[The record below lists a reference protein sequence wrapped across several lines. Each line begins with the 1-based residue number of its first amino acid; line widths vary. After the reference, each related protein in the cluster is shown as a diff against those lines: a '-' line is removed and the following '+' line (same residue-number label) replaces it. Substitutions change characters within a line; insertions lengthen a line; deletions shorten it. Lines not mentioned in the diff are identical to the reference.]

1 MVPVSYSL
9 LTDANGEASFSRYFL
24 AIPPPLDGHPFDLA
38 LSPSMVRVSN
48 EEEAVISLRSWRFN
62 RAQWERIPL
71 RYCHRCRWQTNPR
84 WRNGVTKLS
93 YPIEGTR
100 VVNRCAAWVTMRH
113 RDLPSAHLCETPNS
127 LITRGSSGY
136 TKISRDPCYTIR
148 ISLRTSFTPPPL
160 PPLIEYDDDDDDESR
175 VGRKI
180 DIPVNRF

>member
-1 MVPVSYSL
+1 MQTGRPRFHDISL
-9 LTDANGEASFSRYFL
+9 LFPLPSTTTLSIS
-24 AIPPPLDGHPFDLA
+24 PPP
-38 LSPSMVRVSN
+38 SPSMVRVSN

-148 ISLRTSFTPPPL
+148 ITLRNTSFTPPPL

>member
-38 LSPSMVRVSN
+38 PSPSMVRVSN

-148 ISLRTSFTPPPL
+148 ISLRTSFTPPLP
-160 PPLIEYDDDDDDESR
+160 PPLIE
-175 VGRKI
+175 
-180 DIPVNRF
+180 